1 MQCAYTWPIV
11 YHWDYNTATAT
22 PACNNFVELLS
33 SHSTLTARQN
43 SYIFHIFCRA
53 IHGLSVH
60 ISPESRWA
68 KKNVLKYAAPY
79 HPPGFTTRSQKTAAP
94 LEGFLV
100 PGFKVDLWTAER
112 CLYTNERKSGSF
124 LLLLAGASL
133 WKSQEILSALI
144 MHWNVALRELP
155 VSE

>member
-1 MQCAYTWPIV
+1 MLCAYTWPIV
-11 YHWDYNTATAT
+11 YNWNYNTAT

-33 SHSTLTARQN
+33 SRLTLTARRN
-43 SYIFHIFCRA
+43 SSIFTYFVEPSMGYPYIY
-53 IHGLSVH
+53 
-60 ISPESRWA
+60 ISPGSGWA

-79 HPPGFTTRSQKTAAP
+79 RPPGFATRSQKTAAP
-94 LEGFLV
+94 LEGFLG
-100 PGFKVDLWTAER
+100 PGSKVDLWTAER

-133 WKSQEILSALI
+133 WKSQEIISALI